1 MLKRNS
7 ISLECESVPFSSFSL
22 QRRPLTLVFG
32 FQYPSTVLSDSEKGL
47 CDDTFFKPFSW
58 ALPSVRSAFGAPKAS
73 KMSKRLLQF
82 QNRHNFSLQHVL
94 PFFSKV
100 SLATFLAD
108 QLKSVQA
115 DTELDRCLWCE
126 NEARIQKKKLN
137 KFFQGCLMVSF
148 SPVFIII

>member
-1 MLKRNS
+1 LF
-7 ISLECESVPFSSFSL
+7 SVFSTIIRFYRI
-22 QRRPLTLVFG
+22 QK
-32 FQYPSTVLSDSEKGL
+32 KGL

-73 KMSKRLLQF
+73 KMSRRLLQF

-115 DTELDRCLWCE
+115 DTELLLRACTSKCLKNQSLTQWLSRLASEKNLIKFCE
-126 NEARIQKKKLN
+126 GGEPKTKPKNSSSFCKEKLG
-137 KFFQGCLMVSF
+137 KRERLAL
-148 SPVFIII
+148 